1 MHPDA
6 AGAAVTGTRHTHRRT
21 FKRRQR
27 QEQFRAAVAFALA
40 LGTVTERILMFMW
53 REEITWGGVVYM
65 SGKT

>member
-1 MHPDA
+1 MIWMYIRKILGSGLHWE
-6 AGAAVTGTRHTHRRT
+6 
-21 FKRRQR
+21 KS